1 MATAAHTLLQYSFF
15 ISTITAGPPP
25 PPLPPAPSGTLPA
38 PPLPPP
44 PPPPP
49 PPLPL
54 PSNLQR
60 TFSAIDL
67 IKERKGKKAQGQTV
81 VESKAAEIP
90 NMLDVL
96 KDMKKVKLR
105 SVKR

>member
-38 PPLPPP
+38 PPLPP